1 MERAQRLELLRL
13 ILQVLSLQLDY
24 LAEEDAG
31 AHGSA
36 HKDCQAQTPKE
47 VTGHSSGHLQLR
59 R

>member
-1 MERAQRLELLRL
+1 MERAKRLELIRL

-31 AHGSA
+31 AHGGA

-47 VTGHSSGHLQLR
+47 ATGHSSGL
-59 R
+59 